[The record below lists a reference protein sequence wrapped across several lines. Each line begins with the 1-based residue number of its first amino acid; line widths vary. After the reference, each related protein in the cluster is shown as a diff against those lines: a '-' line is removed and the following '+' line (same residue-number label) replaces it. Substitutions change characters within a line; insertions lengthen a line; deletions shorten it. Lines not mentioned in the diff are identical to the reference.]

1 MQIRSRDFLKPKTFF
16 VKWEHF
22 SYFLKLWCS
31 FHDFKA
37 SRYIFSALGK
47 NKIVYKK
54 LLKRQSLLLRDWVLV
69 EETVY
74 FQNQ

>member
-1 MQIRSRDFLKPKTFF
+1 MSIFVNLACQKIVF

-37 SRYIFSALGK
+37 RRKIFSALGK
-47 NKIVYKK
+47 GKIVEKK
-54 LLKRQSLLLRDWVLV
+54 HFIRQLLLSGDWELV
-69 EETVY
+69 EKTVY

>member
-1 MQIRSRDFLKPKTFF
+1 MQIRSRDLLKKKIYF

-47 NKIVYKK
+47 NKIVKKK
-54 LLKRQSLLLRDWVLV
+54 LLKRQSLLSGDWVLV
-69 EETVY
+69 VN